1 MKKTPKKKLIDPNKL
16 RKLIDSF
23 IEQIVIFPLDKDK
36 EIKEHIKTKIIQYLS
51 KLKDSIEIEI
61 ETNQTYKTLNI
72 KEEWRTLNVQINSQ
86 LKRAGKP
93 LNELPESE
101 WKKWIIELMNYR
113 DTLTPLVK

>member
-1 MKKTPKKKLIDPNKL
+1 MTNA
-16 RKLIDSF
+16 
-23 IEQIVIFPLDKDK
+23 
-36 EIKEHIKTKIIQYLS
+36 IKIR
-51 KLKDSIEIEI
+51 
-61 ETNQTYKTLNI
+61 
-72 KEEWRTLNVQINSQ
+72 EEWRTLNVQINSQ